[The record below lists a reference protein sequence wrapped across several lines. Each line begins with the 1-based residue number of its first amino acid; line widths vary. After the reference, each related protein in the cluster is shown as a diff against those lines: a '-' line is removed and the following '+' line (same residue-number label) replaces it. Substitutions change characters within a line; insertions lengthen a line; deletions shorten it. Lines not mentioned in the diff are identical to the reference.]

1 MKPLFLNIIGKAVK
15 DNTYKFALAKF
26 LLDYS
31 NDEKEDGVQSISYET
46 IAEKFLE
53 YYWFQECK
61 YKFKQ
66 DFKIDKM
73 PVVIG
78 IIREFCG
85 VAYIPESYEA
95 YFSKREEMK
104 KEMISKIEKTC
115 LQDVIPRFQPR
126 DSSLFYNHF
135 HTLSPSGKKFR
146 LPPKDKRY
154 IELHAQTHQFLK
166 QNYHELSKILIY
178 EWARYLEKTNFTP
191 RLIAKIEG
199 LGKHK
204 RASLNSFKK
213 TLLKQMEAKCF
224 YCEDSVEDK
233 AMHVDHFIPW
243 SYIYEDALW
252 NLVISCP
259 QCNLKKSDYLA
270 PKACLTKIELRNE
283 KHDFNEHNKDISEY
297 YEKCQS
303 AGFLTLEVEGCV

>member
-1 MKPLFLNIIGKAVK
+1 MNIVGRAVK

-31 NDEKEDGVQSISYET
+31 NDEKLSKTKIISYT
-46 IAEKFLE
+46 VIAEKFLE

-73 PVVIG
+73 PVIIS

-85 VAYIPESYEA
+85 TEYIPESYEL
-95 YFSKREEMK
+95 YFSKREGVRQK
-104 KEMISKIEKTC
+104 MILQIEKKC
-115 LQDVIPRFQPR
+115 LQDVLPRFQPKGN
-126 DSSLFYNHF
+126 SLFYNHF
-135 HTLSPSGKKFR
+135 HKLSPSRKKFR
-146 LPPKDKRY
+146 LPAKDKRY
-154 IELHAQTHQFLK
+154 IELHPESHKFLK
-166 QNYHELSKILIY
+166 ENYNELSKILVY

-199 LGKHK
+199 LGQHK

-213 TLLKQMEAKCF
+213 ILLNEMDAKCF
-224 YCEDSVEDK
+224 YCEKSVK
-233 AMHVDHFIPW
+233 NRPLHIDHFIPW
-243 SYIYEDALW
+243 SYIYEDAIW

-259 QCNLKKSDYLA
+259 TCNLKKSDNLA
-270 PKACLTKIELRNE
+270 PKICLSKIEKRNKE
-283 KHDFNEHNKDISEY
+283 YNFNEYNKDVTEY
-297 YEKCQS
+297 YNKCQS
-303 AGFLTLEVEGCV
+303 AGFLTLQTEICI